1 MSLTSMQRYGLGS
14 YICVVQYL
22 DVHVVLDTLNM
33 HSVSLLPLLSLMNR
47 LQSICAFKKSVLNS
61 YSKSSKH

>member
-1 MSLTSMQRYGLGS
+1 MQRYGLGS
-14 YICVVQYL
+14 YICVVRYL

-47 LQSICAFKKSVLNS
+47 LQSICAFKKSALNS